1 MCNLELHATTYV
13 SLLNGY
19 NSKLWL
25 RKHNIIKVLFSANEI
40 VFRVKLFDYIYYQTL
55 ILKAQVQRS
64 INMILIQN

>member
-25 RKHNIIKVLFSANEI
+25 RKHNIIKVLFSANETI
-40 VFRVKLFDYIYYQTL
+40 FRVKLFDYIYYQTL
-55 ILKAQVQRS
+55 IFKSFESNKYNLNVKK
-64 INMILIQN
+64 